1 MTTYEERLEKASS
14 FDEVYK
20 LVKALVMEKYGLRRA
35 GMGLVLADLPNHLMA
50 YHEVGSNSIV
60 MNRAMLNAVSSVSR
74 SRKNVNSYVFVILLH
89 EYLHTL
95 GFDEKQTRELVR
107 EAVSSVFP
115 FDHPATRLA
124 TASVYDV
131 FPELRNIP
139 LTSGPSKPILVKDF
153 DTDEIK
159 YIG

>member
-1 MTTYEERLEKASS
+1 MSDYEQRLEKATS
-14 FDEVYK
+14 FEEVYR
-20 LVKALVMEKYGLRRA
+20 LVKALVMERYGLRRA
-35 GMGLVLADLPNHLMA
+35 GMGLVLADLPSQLLA

-60 MNRAMLNAVSSVSR
+60 VNRTLLNAVSSISK
-74 SRKNVNSYVFVILLH
+74 SRKIVNSYVFVILLH

-95 GFDEKQTRELVR
+95 GFDERQTRELVK

-115 FDHPATRLA
+115 FEHPATRLA
-124 TASVYDV
+124 TSSVYEV

-139 LTSGPSKPILVKDF
+139 LAPGPSKPVLVKDF
-153 DTDEIK
+153 DTEGLN